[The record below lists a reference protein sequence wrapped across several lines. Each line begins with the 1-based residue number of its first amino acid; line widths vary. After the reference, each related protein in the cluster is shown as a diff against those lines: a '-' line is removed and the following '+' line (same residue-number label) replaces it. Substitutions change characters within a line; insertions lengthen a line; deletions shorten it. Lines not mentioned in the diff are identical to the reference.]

1 MIQILLLKMK
11 LPKMAIN
18 PFCITIIVVICTS
31 LESFCQSRTANNPV
45 NKLIELFQIKP
56 SSFITD
62 KITYEDY
69 TLNDNRLASILN
81 ADLPYQKY
89 TFIRKN
95 NNNNDTISIYYLDNN
110 IKAIKLYCSEKRAKE
125 FIENNLGIRNNSITI
140 KQKNLLIENIKK
152 LSYNDYVFLF
162 IKYIDPDSKYEILV
176 FNNNIINE
184 DIRNIRIKE
193 EENFLEST
201 HKIDSFKY
209 NLNLGDSL
217 VTAHNYKQGI
227 TVFKSL
233 INSDNRVLI
242 QERIKNAL
250 SKKCLNELD
259 SAQRS
264 LASGDYA
271 HAAHILRNMS
281 DCEEFVSLMNSLK
294 KSIDKA
300 SIKNDI
306 ETKLKIA
313 GVYFANQEY
322 QKAKDYYTLVLSLDP
337 NTDVKDMINLCDKN
351 TCTAYENQ
359 AENMFLEHNYDS
371 ALFYYEI
378 ALNYVIRN
386 ASLSSESLRL
396 QNKIIQSKELPFLIK
411 AKEQIKINN
420 LIGAISH
427 LKSALKINPNNTKT
441 QTEIQELEEQHQYQM
456 KRAVQHVYALENP
469 TSFNQL
475 GLKLYHTINSAMNSA
490 NSGSWAMHYLIDFD
504 TNGVQKSKFLLNNS
518 EPDYISRKYGSL
530 WIKDNGLGPTRFNS
544 YFISSQSSIKSNI
557 AWETFTAKYLYSPQS
572 GIKEIRSSSQNEIP
586 YSVES
591 KIKAQIIAL
600 GNIPGKYNF
609 EIKEKK
615 VRLETNSTNTQNL
628 YYDVTFDYHSIRGPA
643 QSIFSMIP
651 GLGSHRVSYGTHGG
665 KKRFTSFTFFAG
677 IYGGAYLYQQHQY
690 SRYLESASLNERN
703 ELYKHADIANK
714 VALVSGTIASCILT
728 YDLLYT
734 FQRGIKNKIRSRSI
748 RQRMRKNK
756 FVIQYQEVAP

>member
-1 MIQILLLKMK
+1 MK
-11 LPKMAIN
+11 LPKKALY

-31 LESFCQSRTANNPV
+31 PESLCQSRTANNPV
-45 NKLIELFQIKP
+45 NKLIELFQINP

-62 KITYEDY
+62 KITYEEF

-95 NNNNDTISIYYLDNN
+95 KNNKDTISIYYLDNN

-125 FIENNLGIRNNSITI
+125 FIKNNLGNRNNSITI
-140 KQKNLLIENIKK
+140 KQKNLLIEDIKK

-162 IKYIDPDSKYEILV
+162 VKYIDPDSKYEILV
-176 FNNNIINE
+176 FNNNILNE

-193 EENFLEST
+193 EENFLESV

-227 TVFKSL
+227 IVYKS
-233 INSDNRVLI
+233 ITNSEKRVLI
-242 QERIKNAL
+242 QERIKKAL
-250 SKKCLNELD
+250 SQKCLYELD

-300 SIKNDI
+300 SLNNDI

-313 GVYFANQEY
+313 RVYFANQEY

-337 NTDVKDMINLCDKN
+337 NADVKDMIELCDKN
-351 TCTAYENQ
+351 ICSAYENQ
-359 AENMFLEHNYDS
+359 AENMFIEHNYDS
-371 ALFYYEI
+371 AVFYYEI
-378 ALNYVIRN
+378 ALNCVLSNI
-386 ASLSSESLRL
+386 SLSSESLRL
-396 QNKIIQSKELPFLIK
+396 EKKIIQSKELPFLIK
-411 AKEQIKINN
+411 AQEQKNINN
-420 LIGAISH
+420 LLGAISH
-427 LKSALKINPNNTKT
+427 LRLALKINPNNTKT

-456 KRAVQHVYALENP
+456 KRTIQHVYALENP

-475 GLKLYHTINSAMNSA
+475 GLKLNHTINSAMNSA
-490 NSGSWAMHYLIDFD
+490 SSGYWAMHYLIDFD

-518 EPDYISRKYGSL
+518 EPDYISRKYSSL
-530 WIKDNGLGPTRFNS
+530 WIKDNSLEPTRFKS

-557 AWETFTAKYLYSPQS
+557 AWETFTAKYLNSPQS
-572 GIKEIRSSSQNEIP
+572 GIKEIRPSSQNEIP

-600 GNIPGKYNF
+600 GNIPGNYNF

-628 YYDVTFDYHSIRGPA
+628 YYDVTFENHSIRGPA
-643 QSIFSMIP
+643 QSIFSLIP
-651 GLGSHRVSYGTHGG
+651 GMGSYRVSYGTNGG
-665 KKRFTSFTFFAG
+665 KKRLISFTVFAG
-677 IYGGAYLYQQHQY
+677 IYGGSYLYQQHQY
-690 SRYLESASLNERN
+690 SRYLESVSLNDRN
-703 ELYKHADIANK
+703 QLYKHADIANK

-734 FQRGIKNKIRSRSI
+734 FQRGIKNKIMSRSI
-748 RQRMRKNK
+748 HQRMRKSK
-756 FVIQYQEVAP
+756 YVIQYQEVAP

>member
-1 MIQILLLKMK
+1 MK
-11 LPKMAIN
+11 LTKKALY

-31 LESFCQSRTANNPV
+31 LESLCQSRNANNPV

-62 KITYEDY
+62 KITYEEF
-69 TLNDNRLASILN
+69 TLNENSLASILN

-95 NNNNDTISIYYLDNN
+95 KNNKDTISIYYLDNN
-110 IKAIKLYCSEKRAKE
+110 IKAIRLYCSEKRAKE
-125 FIENNLGIRNNSITI
+125 YINNSLGIRNNSITI
-140 KQKNLLIENIKK
+140 KQKNLLIEDIKK
-152 LSYNDYVFLF
+152 LNYNDYVFLF
-162 IKYIDPDSKYEILV
+162 VKYIDPDSKYEILV
-176 FNNNIINE
+176 FNNNIVNE

-193 EENFLEST
+193 EENFLESA

-227 TVFKSL
+227 IVFKSL
-233 INSDNRVLI
+233 TNSENRVLI
-242 QERIKNAL
+242 QERIKKAL
-250 SKKCLNELD
+250 SQKCLYELD

-300 SIKNDI
+300 SLKNDI

-337 NTDVKDMINLCDKN
+337 NADVKDMIELCDKN
-351 TCTAYENQ
+351 TCSSYENQ
-359 AENMFLEHNYDS
+359 AENMFIAHNYDS
-371 ALFYYEI
+371 AVFYYEI
-378 ALNYVIRN
+378 ALNCVLSN
-386 ASLSSESLRL
+386 VSLSSESLRL
-396 QNKIIQSKELPFLIK
+396 ERKIIQSKELPFLIK
-411 AKEQIKINN
+411 AQEQKNINN
-420 LIGAISH
+420 LLGAISH
-427 LKSALKINPNNTKT
+427 LRSALKINPNNAKT

-456 KRAVQHVYALENP
+456 KRTIQHVYALENP

-490 NSGSWAMHYLIDFD
+490 SSGSWAMHYLIDFD

-518 EPDYISRKYGSL
+518 EPDYISRKYSSL
-530 WIKDNGLGPTRFNS
+530 WIKDNSLEPTRFKS

-557 AWETFTAKYLYSPQS
+557 TWETFTAKYLNSPQS
-572 GIKEIRSSSQNEIP
+572 GIKEIRPSSQNEIP

-600 GNIPGKYNF
+600 GNIPGNYNF
-609 EIKEKK
+609 KIKEKK
-615 VRLETNSTNTQNL
+615 VRLESNSTKTQNL
-628 YYDVTFDYHSIRGPA
+628 YYDITFENHTIKGPA
-643 QSIFSMIP
+643 QSIFSLIP

-665 KKRFTSFTFFAG
+665 KKRFKSFTLFAG

-690 SRYLESASLNERN
+690 SRYLESVSLNERN
-703 ELYKHADIANK
+703 QLYKHADIANK
-714 VALVSGTIASCILT
+714 IALVSGTIASCILT

-748 RQRMRKNK
+748 HQRMRKSK
-756 FVIQYQEVAP
+756 YVIQYQEVAP

>member
-1 MIQILLLKMK
+1 MK
-11 LPKMAIN
+11 LPKKTIN
-18 PFCITIIVVICTS
+18 PFCITIIVVICASFES
-31 LESFCQSRTANNPV
+31 LCQSRTANNPV

-81 ADLPYQKY
+81 ADLPYLKY
-89 TFIRKN
+89 TFIRNNKN
-95 NNNNDTISIYYLDNN
+95 NKDTISIYYLDNN

-125 FIENNLGIRNNSITI
+125 FIENKLGIRNNSITI
-140 KQKNLLIENIKK
+140 KQKNLLIDNIKK

-176 FNNNIINE
+176 FNNNIVNE

-209 NLNLGDSL
+209 NLSLGDSL

-233 INSDNRVLI
+233 INSENRVLI
-242 QERIKNAL
+242 QDRIKKTL
-250 SKKCLNELD
+250 SQKCLFELD

-281 DCEEFVSLMNSLK
+281 DCEEFVSLMNFLK

-300 SIKNDI
+300 SLKNDI

-337 NTDVKDMINLCDKN
+337 NADVIDMIYLCDKN

-359 AENMFLEHNYDS
+359 AENMFLAHNYDS
-371 ALFYYEI
+371 AVFYYEI
-378 ALNYVIRN
+378 ALNCVLSN
-386 ASLSSESLRL
+386 VSLSSESLRL
-396 QNKIIQSKELPFLIK
+396 EKKIIQSKELPFLIK
-411 AKEQIKINN
+411 AKEQKNINN
-420 LIGAISH
+420 LLVAISH

-518 EPDYISRKYGSL
+518 EPDYISRKYSSL
-530 WIKDNGLGPTRFNS
+530 WIKDNSLEPTRFKS

-557 AWETFTAKYLYSPQS
+557 AWETFTAKYLNSPQS

-591 KIKAQIIAL
+591 KIKSQINDL
-600 GNIPGKYNF
+600 GNVPGKYKF
-609 EIKEKK
+609 KIKEK
-615 VRLETNSTNTQNL
+615 RLSIETHLTKPKNI
-628 YYDVTFDYHSIRGPA
+628 YYDVTFSGHSIRGPA
-643 QSIFSMIP
+643 QAIYSLIP

-665 KKRFTSFTFFAG
+665 KKRFISFTFFAG

-703 ELYKHADIANK
+703 QLYKHADIANK
-714 VALVSGTIASCILT
+714 VALVSGTIASCILS
-728 YDLLYT
+728 YDIIYT
-734 FQRGIKNKIRSRSI
+734 FNRGIKNKIRSRSI
-748 RQRMRKNK
+748 YQRMKK
-756 FVIQYQEVAP
+756 SKYVIQYQEVTP